1 MYKIFLDTNIVFSY
15 FYAKKENKKNVATLL
30 FNFLRKHNY
39 KILISDLVK
48 EELCRNADKIKIP
61 ENELNKEIKNFII
74 KPDIEI
80 ADNILFKINPLLLDL
95 SKNDKIIL
103 TTAIF
108 YKANIFITGN
118 RKDFEKLYGR
128 KILNTYIFSLKE
140 SIKFI
145 LKSYKC

>member
-1 MYKIFLDTNIVFSY
+1 MNKIFLDTNIVFSY

-30 FNFLRKHNY
+30 FNLRKHNY

-48 EELCRNADKIKIP
+48 EELCRNADKIKVP
-61 ENELNKEIKNFII
+61 ESELNKEIKNFII

-95 SKNDKIIL
+95 SKNNKIIL